1 MNLKYDKQKLIDE
14 YNNSLKDPE
23 FKKLVARIK
32 PDKEKVIL
40 FTSKLKETC
49 KELHNCEKCKGLM
62 ECKNDVE
69 GYVMYPDS
77 DLNFAYLP
85 CKYEKEFFKKK
96 NSKITRDKELEN
108 AKMADIDL
116 TDKNRLKA
124 IKWIKDFYKNYDISK
139 KMKGLYLHGS
149 YGTGKTYLICALF
162 NELKNL
168 KVNSLYVYYPEI
180 LSKIKSDF
188 DSMDQ
193 IMNSL
198 KEMDVVL
205 IDDIG
210 AEKNTEWS
218 RDEILGT
225 VLEYRMRNYLPT
237 FFTSNLTMK
246 ELEDHFRLSN
256 YSDDE
261 VKVRRI
267 MERIRTLTDDIEMNS
282 ENRRDS

>member
-1 MNLKYDKQKLIDE
+1 
-14 YNNSLKDPE
+14 
-23 FKKLVARIK
+23 
-32 PDKEKVIL
+32 
-40 FTSKLKETC
+40 
-49 KELHNCEKCKGLM
+49 
-62 ECKNDVE
+62 
-69 GYVMYPDS
+69 
-77 DLNFAYLP
+77 
-85 CKYEKEFFKKK
+85 
-96 NSKITRDKELEN
+96 
-108 AKMADIDL
+108 
-116 TDKNRLKA
+116 
-124 IKWIKDFYKNYDISK
+124 
-139 KMKGLYLHGS
+139 MKGLYLHVS